1 MPVNKRPEKF
11 QYMTYVVIFLTTCVL
26 FGVFAFF
33 TKIYPF
39 GDDILLVTDG
49 DEQYLSF
56 YSYVKTSLLTH
67 GMDYSWSKSLG
78 GEVRALFA
86 YYCASPYHILFLF
99 TPKQGMP
106 IVVQI
111 VLMLKMATSAVTFA
125 ICMDNLTERKCA
137 MYLIMASLAYAFMGY
152 NISYGCLALSWLD
165 GVMFLPLVVLGIHQ
179 LITQKKQFLYI
190 VSLSWVIMS
199 NFYIGYMICIFSV
212 IIWIVF
218 SLYEKVRL
226 KYSCIR
232 FALSSIVS
240 GGITFTFW
248 FPIIHSLNN
257 GKLSGYSYKFT
268 SSPNFKFLDLF
279 TKFYTGTVND
289 TEWWAGI
296 PHIYI
301 GLIMF
306 FLCISYFS
314 NKNILLRAKTI
325 SFLAIALLVISFYI
339 SGINVIWHGW
349 KTNECFN
356 YRYSFLLS
364 FIMIY
369 LGYKSLSKLEG
380 LNSIRICICLG
391 VIAVM
396 TWIAIMGK
404 YPTIKDRYAY
414 LDLIA
419 VSIFALSLIFH
430 NKQKATWVIKM
441 ATLLQIVMVLFN
453 AVLTIRQ
460 MLPGLTHHTYKYY
473 AEFLDSVEPAVDY
486 VKRNDSSFYRMEK
499 DFRYRGSDNDPML
512 LDYNGISHFSSTY
525 DQNSLDFVRKLGFMQ
540 IMARASFGEGGS
552 EGGNDLLGIKY
563 FLSRESPPN
572 QDDYELIE
580 CINGVNIWE
589 NKDVLGIATL
599 SDSISDLNGILNPF
613 EFQNSYI
620 NMLSSNSSNVYLPVT
635 IEEISYNSLEK
646 YGQDMLHNVTESS
659 KVEYVFHVERKEP
672 IYIYINQNNWKI
684 LLNGEPFETQSPYSQ
699 IIYLGEFDIG
709 QKVTISLQPP
719 ATNGTSE
726 CVDAELS
733 IYYENSELLNS
744 KYNC

>member
-1 MPVNKRPEKF
+1 
-11 QYMTYVVIFLTTCVL
+11 
-26 FGVFAFF
+26 
-33 TKIYPF
+33 
-39 GDDILLVTDG
+39 
-49 DEQYLSF
+49 
-56 YSYVKTSLLTH
+56 
-67 GMDYSWSKSLG
+67 
-78 GEVRALFA
+78 
-86 YYCASPYHILFLF
+86 
-99 TPKQGMP
+99 
-106 IVVQI
+106 
-111 VLMLKMATSAVTFA
+111 
-125 ICMDNLTERKCA
+125 
-137 MYLIMASLAYAFMGY
+137 
-152 NISYGCLALSWLD
+152 
-165 GVMFLPLVVLGIHQ
+165 
-179 LITQKKQFLYI
+179 
-190 VSLSWVIMS
+190 
-199 NFYIGYMICIFSV
+199 
-212 IIWIVF
+212 
-218 SLYEKVRL
+218 
-226 KYSCIR
+226 
-232 FALSSIVS
+232 
-240 GGITFTFW
+240 
-248 FPIIHSLNN
+248 
-257 GKLSGYSYKFT
+257 
-268 SSPNFKFLDLF
+268 
-279 TKFYTGTVND
+279 
-289 TEWWAGI
+289 
-296 PHIYI
+296 
-301 GLIMF
+301 
-306 FLCISYFS
+306 
-314 NKNILLRAKTI
+314 
-325 SFLAIALLVISFYI
+325 
-339 SGINVIWHGW
+339 
-349 KTNECFN
+349 
-356 YRYSFLLS
+356 
-364 FIMIY
+364 MIY

-430 NKQKATWVIKM
+430 NKQKASWVIKM

-744 KYNC
+744 IIANKRNQSGELIKLNDTSLEGFIEINDVGKYLLFTIPYDDTWQATVDGKNVEILKAADSLMAIEIPAGNHKYCLEYKPKRILYSNAVSIISILVLSLYYAKRKIASVSLNNNIKAG